1 LPPPQLP
8 NFLQR
13 IDVPARSSSEVVA
26 QALTQHL
33 PNTDPDPAKENTMN
47 TAKIIAASSAIA
59 MTTVLFSGVANLADH
74 VYSPNAVMAAAAA
87 RDASVAAIAANKP
100 AIAAATAA

>member
-1 LPPPQLP
+1 
-8 NFLQR
+8 
-13 IDVPARSSSEVVA
+13 
-26 QALTQHL
+26 
-33 PNTDPDPAKENTMN
+33 MN